1 MLLPLDMLVSV
12 YMHLLSA
19 ILIFSANV
27 LSRAYVEEEIE
38 IIHNNGVG
46 GSLYESHIQ
55 FMKTH
60 LYEENNEKF
69 NMKDETIN
77 TEPQSDIMNLPIT
90 IASIFKLSPLIRRL
104 VSNLYFKI
112 VLFQYLI
119 VWWLYFPH

>member
-19 ILIFSANV
+19 ILIFGANV

-38 IIHNNGVG
+38 IIHNNGIG
-46 GSLYESHIQ
+46 GSLYESHVQ

-60 LYEENNEKF
+60 LYDENNEKF

-77 TEPQSDIMNLPIT
+77 IEPESDIMSLPIT
-90 IASIFKLSPLIRRL
+90 IASMFKLSPLIKRL
-104 VSNLYFKI
+104 VSDIHFKT
-112 VLFQYLI
+112 VLFLHI
-119 VWWLYFPH
+119 II